1 MSNESFKV
9 LKVAYF
15 KNDWYICISRH
26 VSFGGVSLFFHI
38 KINIMNNVVYVTE
51 EGMAKMKEE
60 LAHLIAVERPNAS
73 KAIAEAR
80 EKGDLS
86 ENAEYDAAKEAQGL
100 LELRITQLQTDI
112 GNARVLDTSTID
124 TSKVF
129 VLSKV
134 KVRNVKLK
142 KEFTY
147 HLVSETEADLKQMK
161 ISVKSPIGSALLG
174 KTVGEKVSVQ
184 IPAGSLELEVLD
196 IFV

>member
-1 MSNESFKV
+1 
-9 LKVAYF
+9 
-15 KNDWYICISRH
+15 
-26 VSFGGVSLFFHI
+26 
-38 KINIMNNVVYVTE
+38 MNNVVYVTE

-147 HLVSETEADLKQMK
+147 HLVSETEADLKQSK

-174 KTVGEKVSVQ
+174 KTVGETVSVQ